1 MKSARH
7 DPLLYLSV
15 LFLLLVSSVNAA
27 SSNGWHETGIDA
39 DSLAYLGHAS
49 VKIRTSDG
57 TVIYI
62 DPFAGSMYADSAD
75 IVLVTH
81 QHSDH
86 NQVSLVRRKATCV
99 VITNAEAIQSNAYKS
114 FTIGGVKV
122 DAVAAYNANHQKNA
136 CVGYVLEFDGIKLYH
151 AGDTGLITEMADLAA
166 RNITYALLPMDG
178 IYTMSP
184 EQAVQAASLIEAQY
198 YIPIHTMPP
207 PDTYSDAIVARFTV
221 ANKIIVRNSE
231 SIELM
236 NVSTSVESSPAL
248 PETITLEQNFPNP
261 FNPGTAVS
269 YWLSAAS
276 DVRLDVFDVL
286 GRRVEVLADGFRTAG
301 RHIVRWDASAS
312 PSGVYFY
319 RLHVGEAAK
328 MRTMV
333 LMK

>member
-1 MKSARH
+1 MKFARH
-7 DPLLYLSV
+7 DPLLYFSAF
-15 LFLLLVSSVNAA
+15 FLLLVSSVDAA
-27 SSNGWHETGIDA
+27 TGDGWHENGIAA
-39 DSLAYLGHAS
+39 DSLTYLGHAS
-49 VKIRTSDG
+49 VKIRTAEG
-57 TVIYI
+57 KVIYI
-62 DPFAGSMYADSAD
+62 DPYAGSNYADSAD
-75 IVLVTH
+75 VVLITH

-151 AGDTGLITEMADLAA
+151 AGDTGVITEMADLAA

-184 EQAVQAASLIEAQY
+184 EEAIQAASLIKAQY

-207 PDTYSDAIVARFTV
+207 PDTYSDAIVARFSVT
-221 ANKIIVRNSE
+221 NKIIVRNGE

-236 NVSTSVESSPAL
+236 KVSTSAQGSPTL
-248 PETITLEQNFPNP
+248 PETFRLEQNYPNP
-261 FNPGTAVS
+261 FNPTTAIS
-269 YWLSAAS
+269 FQLSAKSHAM
-276 DVRLDVFDVL
+276 LTIADVL
-286 GRRVEVLADGFRTAG
+286 GRRVATLVDEIRSEGEHTVQWDG
-301 RHIVRWDASAS
+301 SAF
-312 PSGVYFY
+312 PSGIYFY
-319 RLHVGEAAK
+319 RLNVGEAVET
-328 MRTMV
+328 RTMV